1 MGLTCCGDHCA
12 DLKRD
17 VHHCSACNMPCMG
30 AQFCSPNGCKAGIVA
45 NVCESPVVTFLLDG
59 LSADDPATDV
69 LQTGLATSCSPPL
82 TMVTKV
88 PQSTS
93 GTINPT
99 NGKPVAGPGD
109 MLIVAGG
116 PFGQLLVKYLET
128 SGITP
133 VYSYYDLMVN
143 QLRGRSPGDAG
154 ADPLIVNA
162 MQSDVTD
169 SHSFFLIEFVI
180 DPASGTLAFIVYGIN
195 AAGTSA
201 ATWYFAQKILPMKS
215 SFDKSWYVYEWT
227 DLDNDKKPSDADLF
241 KLVQS
246 AP

>member
-30 AQFCSPNGCKAGIVA
+30 SQFCSPNGCKAAIVA
-45 NVCESPVVTFLLDG
+45 NVCESPIVTFLLDG
-59 LSADDPATDV
+59 LAADDPATAV
-69 LQTGLATSCSPPL
+69 LQTGLATSCNPAP
-82 TMVTKV
+82 TTTAV

-93 GTINPT
+93 GAINPT
-99 NGKPVAGPGD
+99 NGKPVTGSGN

-128 SGITP
+128 SGMTP
-133 VYSYYDLMVN
+133 VYSYYDNMVN

-154 ADPLIVNA
+154 ADPIIVNA

-169 SHSFFLIEFVI
+169 SHSFFLIEFVT
-180 DPASGTLAFIVYGIN
+180 DPASGTLAFIVYGIS

-201 ATWYFAQKILPMKS
+201 ATWYFAQKMLPARAS
-215 SFDKSWYVYEWT
+215 LDKSWYVYEWT
-227 DLDNDKKPSDADLF
+227 DLDNDKTASDGDDF
-241 KLVQS
+241 KLVAS
-246 AP
+246 GP